1 MTKKNS
7 NNGFSERLSHLMK
20 EKQLTLAQVASAIGT
35 SAPSVHRW
43 TKGGEIDYGNLR
55 SLADFLEVNW
65 IWLRYGDEAI
75 ASAQDNL
82 PEQSPMVDMR
92 RKYLSEIMES
102 EARMKSALKMAQ
114 VVCWEW
120 NVLSET
126 LLFSEN
132 AMDVFGA
139 DPAEFRE
146 VLLPFERLSL
156 EDLIIQFKD
165 DQSYDWDFNLK
176 SADGKETKWFTSRGT
191 LIKDSMQRPLKVLAI
206 TTDITE
212 RKKTEQALEFSELM
226 MRNMIEIIPVGLCG
240 SDQSGHICI
249 LNPEV
254 RRIWGGEKFVD
265 LEDYGEYK
273 GWRESSGEE
282 LGAEGWALARAFKYG
297 EVCEKETVNIESFDG
312 KKKTIVMY
320 AAPLLD
326 AQKNIIGAIEVNQD
340 ITEIKEIERRFKSGY
355 QNWSLIFN
363 QETVGILL
371 LGSDGTVKDM
381 NKKLAAIYG
390 GTSSEIIDKR
400 MNLLFDES
408 TSAQIEKLTT
418 SAKHDQPYARQVKG
432 KLRTVSQSNSP
443 QGMLDVE
450 IILFGKT
457 HIDDSASAILLISES
472 FGPRQFVQI

>member
-75 ASAQDNL
+75 TSAQDNL

-126 LLFSEN
+126 LSFSEN
-132 AMDVFGA
+132 AIDVFGT
-139 DPAEFRE
+139 DPEELRE
-146 VLLPFERLSL
+146 ALLPFERLSL
-156 EDLIIQFKD
+156 EELLTQFKD
-165 DQSYDWDFNLK
+165 NQSYDWDFNLK

-191 LIKDSMQRPLKVLAI
+191 LIKDAMQRPLKVLAI
-206 TTDITE
+206 STDITE

-340 ITEIKEIERRFKSGY
+340 ITEIKDIERRLKSGY
-355 QNWSLIFN
+355 QNWLSIFN
-363 QETVGILL
+363 QEDIGILR
-371 LGSDGTVKDM
+371 LGSDGAINDM
-381 NKKLAAIYG
+381 NKKLAAICRR
-390 GTSSEIIDKR
+390 TPADIINQR
-400 MNLLFDES
+400 MNVLFDES
-408 TSAQIEKLTT
+408 TVSKIEDLIT
-418 SAKHDQPYARQVKG
+418 SNRHNQPQARQLKG
-432 KLRTVSQSNSP
+432 KLRVMTKSISSQV
-443 QGMLDVE
+443 MLDVE
-450 IILFGKT
+450 IILFSHT
-457 HIDDSASAILLISES
+457 QDDGTASAILLVSED
-472 FGPRQFVQI
+472 FGLEQS

>member
-75 ASAQDNL
+75 TSAQDNL

-126 LLFSEN
+126 LSFSEN
-132 AMDVFGA
+132 AIDVFGT
-139 DPAEFRE
+139 DPEELRE
-146 VLLPFERLSL
+146 ALLPFERLSL
-156 EDLIIQFKD
+156 EELLTQFKD
-165 DQSYDWDFNLK
+165 NQSYDWDFNLK

-191 LIKDSMQRPLKVLAI
+191 LIKDAMQRPLKVLAI
-206 TTDITE
+206 STDITE

-340 ITEIKEIERRFKSGY
+340 ITEIKDIERRLKSGY
-355 QNWSLIFN
+355 QNWLSIFN
-363 QETVGILL
+363 QEDIGILR
-371 LGSDGTVKDM
+371 LGSDGAINDM
-381 NKKLAAIYG
+381 NKKLAAICRR
-390 GTSSEIIDKR
+390 TPADIINQR
-400 MNLLFDES
+400 MNVLFDES
-408 TSAQIEKLTT
+408 TVSKIEDLIT
-418 SAKHDQPYARQVKG
+418 SNKHNQPQARQLKG
-432 KLRTVSQSNSP
+432 KLRVMTKSISSQV
-443 QGMLDVE
+443 MLDVE
-450 IILFGKT
+450 IILFSHT
-457 HIDDSASAILLISES
+457 QDDGTASAILLVSED
-472 FGPRQFVQI
+472 FGLEQS

>member
-1 MTKKNS
+1 MPKKNS

-75 ASAQDNL
+75 TSAQDNL

-126 LLFSEN
+126 LSFSEN
-132 AMDVFGA
+132 AIDVFGT
-139 DPAEFRE
+139 DPETFRE
-146 VLLPFERLSL
+146 ALLPFERLSL
-156 EDLIIQFKD
+156 EDLLIQFKENH
-165 DQSYDWDFNLK
+165 SYDWDFNLT
-176 SADGKETKWFTSRGT
+176 SDDGKETKWFTSRGT

-206 TTDITE
+206 STDITE

-240 SDQSGHICI
+240 SDESGHICM

-265 LEDYGEYK
+265 LKDYGEYK

-340 ITEIKEIERRFKSGY
+340 ITEIKEIENRYKSAY
-355 QNWSLIFN
+355 QNWTSIFN
-363 QETVGILL
+363 QEDIGILY
-371 LGSDGTVKDM
+371 LGSDGDIKDT
-381 NKKLAAIYG
+381 NQKLAAICRG
-390 GTSSEIIDKR
+390 VPADIIDR
-400 MNLLFDES
+400 HMRELFDES
-408 TSAQIEKLTT
+408 TCAQIETLIT
-418 SAKHDQPYARQVKG
+418 SAQRNQAQANRLTGQLRLLDQS
-432 KLRTVSQSNSP
+432 TSTDN
-443 QGMLDVE
+443 MLDVE
-450 IILFGKT
+450 MILFSQK
-457 HIDDSASAILLISES
+457 HDDETTSIILLITEDFSLPPS
-472 FGPRQFVQI
+472 

>member
-7 NNGFSERLSHLMK
+7 KSGFSKRLSHLMK

-43 TKGGEIDYGNLR
+43 TKGGEIDYANLR

-75 ASAQDNL
+75 TSAQDNL
-82 PEQSPMVDMR
+82 PEQRAMVDMR

-126 LLFSEN
+126 LSFSEN
-132 AMDVFGA
+132 AIDVFGT
-139 DPAEFRE
+139 DPEEFRE
-146 VLLPFERLSL
+146 ALLPFERLSL
-156 EDLIIQFKD
+156 EDLLIQFKD
-165 DQSYDWDFNLK
+165 NQSYDWDFNLK
-176 SADGKETKWFTSRGT
+176 PVDGKEAKWFASRGT

-206 TTDITE
+206 STDITE
-212 RKKTEQALEFSELM
+212 RKNTEQALEFSELM

-240 SDQSGHICI
+240 SNGSGHICI
-249 LNPEV
+249 LNPEA

-297 EVCEKETVNIESFDG
+297 EACEKETVNIESFDG
-312 KKKTIVMY
+312 KKKTIAMY
-320 AAPLLD
+320 AVPLLD
-326 AQKNIIGAIEVNQD
+326 EQKSIIGAIEVNQD
-340 ITEIKEIERRFKSGY
+340 ITEIKETERRFKSGY
-355 QNWSLIFN
+355 KHWESIFN
-363 QETVGILL
+363 QADIGVALL
-371 LGSDGTVKDM
+371 DNDGRVSAM
-381 NKKLAAIYG
+381 NKKLADVCCSDSKSIVNQ
-390 GTSSEIIDKR
+390 SIQS
-400 MNLLFDES
+400 LFDEE
-408 TSAQIEKLTT
+408 TSSIITHTIDAAERGK
-418 SAKHDQPYARQVKG
+418 PVARKQTG
-432 KLRTVSQSNSP
+432 KLKKQSKSAASSDF
-443 QGMLDVE
+443 LDVE
-450 IILFGKT
+450 MMIFSQKQ
-457 HIDDSASAILLISES
+457 DDESSTSILLISEIS
-472 FGPRQFVQI
+472 GLQQS